1 MNELGRKV
9 FDEVNKWLSDSRG
22 TSATDLIEKTIE
34 TMEDMFNK
42 QCNDLVRL
50 RIEQIAMQRA
60 KDINGIPVRTLIA
73 KDIVTTMI
81 GGKPRGELES
91 AEVAR
96 VAVDMTDELLK
107 ALNQRKENQSN
118 ENDKV

>member
-1 MNELGRKV
+1 MNELGAKV
-9 FDEVNKWLSDSRG
+9 YEEVKKWADSRMEEG
-22 TSATDLIEKTIE
+22 EPLSIADIIEKTIE
-34 TMEDMFNK
+34 TMEGMFNK
-42 QCNDLVRL
+42 QCNDLVNL

-107 ALNQRKENQSN
+107 ALNK
-118 ENDKV
+118 